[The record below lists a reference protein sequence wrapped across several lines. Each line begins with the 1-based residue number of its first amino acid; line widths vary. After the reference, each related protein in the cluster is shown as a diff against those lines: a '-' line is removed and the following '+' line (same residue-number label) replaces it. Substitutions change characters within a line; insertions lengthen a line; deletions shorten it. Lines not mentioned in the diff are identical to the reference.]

1 MATIL
6 TDKNV
11 ILADAVGL
19 ATDGYLLDAAPLRRR
34 SSEHIHK
41 ERAVA
46 GSVPCDPF
54 GSLQQEYDRSSR
66 IA

>member
-1 MATIL
+1 MAAIL
-6 TDKNV
+6 IDKNV
-11 ILADAVGL
+11 MLADAVRL
-19 ATDGYLLDAAPLRRR
+19 ATDGYLRDAAPLRRR

-54 GSLQQEYDRSSR
+54 GSLQ
-66 IA
+66 